1 METLEVRAMKKRI
14 AMAIWMLLVSVLL
27 AACTEMKC
35 EYTGDIERN
44 TWLYVVGNQ
53 VYYIDWEGDI
63 KQVDPVTKK
72 ERMIDGDVFDLFN
85 IKGDWLYKIDEKIN
99 LIACN
104 LVTGEKKMIDEGN
117 SDEFLATGETLLFT
131 TGERTSYGSKY
142 NEHIY
147 KQNLKDEKKEALYD
161 VVGGSWI
168 RGLAVYEGYLYFVDE
183 TVETGGQEQVAWRI
197 NLATGER
204 EPWETYTEMIG
215 ASDEWLYFH
224 KAKYDPGYIRSGD
237 KEPSY
242 DDTIYRIKKDGSKK
256 EIVYEKKETWD
267 LLHYQGVWCMNDWIV
282 YIGPKDNKI
291 YKMKESEKNKT
302 LIVDKAVRKLAVYGD
317 VMYFLDEEGNLYTND
332 ILGGKEEKIN

>member
-1 METLEVRAMKKRI
+1 MKKRI
-14 AMAIWMLLVSVLL
+14 AMAIWMLLASVLL
-27 AACTEMKC
+27 AACAKMKC
-35 EYTGDIERN
+35 EYTENMYRD
-44 TWLYVVGNQ
+44 TWLYKVGTQ
-53 VYYIDWEGDI
+53 IFYRDKAGDI
-63 KQVDPVTKK
+63 RQFDSITRSEGIIDEKK
-72 ERMIDGDVFDLFN
+72 DIIGIFN
-85 IKGDWLYKIDEKIN
+85 IKGDWLYKIDGKNDLVSRN
-99 LIACN
+99 LM
-104 LVTGEKKMIDEGN
+104 TGEERIVDRNNYE
-117 SDEFLATGETLLFT
+117 EFLATDESIIWCDKEIGELCKLDIKS
-131 TGERTSYGSKY
+131 GE
-142 NEHIY
+142 
-147 KQNLKDEKKEALYD
+147 KQKLYD
-161 VVGGSWI
+161 AVGGSWI

-183 TVETGGQEQVAWRI
+183 TVETGGQEQIAWRI

-204 EPWETYTEMIG
+204 ELWETYTEMIG
-215 ASDEWLYFH
+215 ASEEWLYFH

-317 VMYFLDEEGNLYTND
+317 VMYYLDEEGNLYTND

>member
-1 METLEVRAMKKRI
+1 MKKRI

-35 EYTGDIERN
+35 EYTENMYRD
-44 TWLYVVGNQ
+44 TWLYKVGTQ
-53 VYYIDWEGDI
+53 IFYRDKEGDI
-63 KQVDPVTKK
+63 RQFDRITRSEGIIDEKK
-72 ERMIDGDVFDLFN
+72 DIIGTFN
-85 IKGDWLYKIDEKIN
+85 IKGDWLYKIDGKNDLVSRN
-99 LIACN
+99 LM
-104 LVTGEKKMIDEGN
+104 TGEERIIDRNNYE
-117 SDEFLATGETLLFT
+117 EFLATDESIIWCDKEIGELCKLDIKS
-131 TGERTSYGSKY
+131 GE
-142 NEHIY
+142 
-147 KQNLKDEKKEALYD
+147 KQKLY
-161 VVGGSWI
+161 VAVGGSWI

-183 TVETGGQEQVAWRI
+183 TVETGGQEQVAWRV

-267 LLHYQGVWCMNDWIV
+267 LLHYQGVWC
-282 YIGPKDNKI
+282 PKHNKI
-291 YKMKESEKNKT
+291 YKMKESEKNQT

-317 VMYFLDEEGNLYTND
+317 VMYYLDEEGNLYTND